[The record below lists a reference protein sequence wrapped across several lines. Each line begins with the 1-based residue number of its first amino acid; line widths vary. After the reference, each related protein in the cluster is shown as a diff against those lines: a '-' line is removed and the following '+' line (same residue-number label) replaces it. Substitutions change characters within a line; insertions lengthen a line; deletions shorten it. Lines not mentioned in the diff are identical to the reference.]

1 MRERPTPLDLL
12 GLPVHPVT
20 MQQALNL
27 VELELTS
34 RRSRPGDRPLRHVA
48 LNAAKVVGAC
58 DDPRL
63 AKVIRRADLVTADG
77 VGVLA
82 LARRLGHRL
91 PERVTGIDL
100 MEGLCARAALRG
112 WPIYLLGGRPGVAE
126 GAAASL
132 GRRYRAL
139 RVVGT
144 SHGFYRESE
153 VEAVADRVAAS
164 RARLLFVAMNTP
176 RKEHFGDRWGERSG
190 VDFVMGVGGA
200 FDVLCGHRR
209 RAPVWVQGIG
219 LEWAWRWAQEPR
231 RLASR
236 YGLGGVRFGRRLL
249 LADRPVP
256 PPAATADAQ
265 PPVPA
270 DERAG

>member
-1 MRERPTPLDLL
+1 MRDRPPPLDLL

-27 VELELTS
+27 VESELAG
-34 RRSRPGDRPLRHVA
+34 RAGDRAARPVRHVA
-48 LNAAKVVGAC
+48 LNAAKVVDAC

-63 AKVIRRADLVTADG
+63 ARVIRRADLVTADG

-100 MEGLCARAALRG
+100 MEGLCARAALRS
-112 WPIYLLGGRPGVAE
+112 WPVYLLGGHPGVAE
-126 GAAASL
+126 GAATSL
-132 GRRYRAL
+132 VRRYRAL

-144 SHGFYRESE
+144 SHGYFRESE
-153 VEAVADRVAAS
+153 VESVADRVAS
-164 RARLLFVAMNTP
+164 SGARLLFVAMNTP
-176 RKEHFGDRWGERSG
+176 RKEHFGDRWAERAA

-200 FDVLCGHRR
+200 FDVLCGRRR
-209 RAPVWVQGIG
+209 RAPVWLQGLG

-231 RLASR
+231 RLAPR
-236 YGLGGVRFGRRLL
+236 YGLGGVRFSRRLL
-249 LADRPVP
+249 LADRQVP
-256 PPAATADAQ
+256 PDLL
-265 PPVPA
+265 PA
-270 DERAG
+270 DPRPAPRVGQRAG

>member
-1 MRERPTPLDLL
+1 MKDRPPPLDLL

-20 MQQALNL
+20 MPQALNL
-27 VELELTS
+27 VESALL
-34 RRSRPGDRPLRHVA
+34 RGGRPRPVRHVA
-48 LNAAKVVGAC
+48 LNAAKVVEAC

-63 AKVIRRADLVTADG
+63 ARVIRRADLVTADG

-82 LARRLGHRL
+82 LARRLGARL

-112 WPIYLLGGRPGVAE
+112 WPVYLLGGHRGVAE

-132 GRRYRAL
+132 VRRYRAL

-144 SHGFYRESE
+144 SHGYFREAE
-153 VEAVADRVAAS
+153 VENVADRVAAS

-176 RKEHFGDRWGERSG
+176 RKEHFGDRWAERAG

-200 FDVLCGHRR
+200 FDVLCGQRR
-209 RAPVWVQGIG
+209 RAPVWVQGLG

-231 RLASR
+231 RLAPR
-236 YGLGGVRFGRRLL
+236 YGLGGLRFTRRLL
-249 LADRPVP
+249 LADRRVPAGPEEPVP
-256 PPAATADAQ
+256 ERT
-265 PPVPA
+265 A

>member
-1 MRERPTPLDLL
+1 LKDRPAPLDLL

-27 VELELTS
+27 VESELTGRGGS
-34 RRSRPGDRPLRHVA
+34 SGLRPVRHVA
-48 LNAAKVVGAC
+48 LNAAKVVDAG

-63 AKVIRRADLVTADG
+63 ARVIRRADLVTADG
-77 VGVLA
+77 VGVIA
-82 LARRLGHRL
+82 LARRLGQRL

-112 WPIYLLGGRPGVAE
+112 WPIYMLGGRPGVAE

-132 GRRYRAL
+132 VRRYPAL

-144 SHGFYRESE
+144 SHGYFRESE
-153 VEAVADRVAAS
+153 VPAVADRIAISGAQ
-164 RARLLFVAMNTP
+164 LLFVAMNTP
-176 RKEHFGDRWGERSG
+176 RKEHFGDRWGERAG

-200 FDVLCGHRR
+200 FDVLCGQRR
-209 RAPVWVQGIG
+209 RAPIWVQGLG
-219 LEWAWRWAQEPR
+219 LEWVWRWGQEPR
-231 RLASR
+231 RLAHR
-236 YGLGGVRFGRRLL
+236 YGLGGLRFSRRLL

-256 PPAATADAQ
+256 PDEQTTATHAASRSDDR
-265 PPVPA
+265 V
-270 DERAG
+270 G